1 MREQAELVVD
11 RLRRTGTMTFRALC
25 GDAPDTLTTVARFLA
40 LLELFR
46 ENAVAFDQVSPL
58 GELTVRWTGAD
69 DPTSWPSS
77 ASTSSRAPRSRRSA
91 RSVGRALV
99 ETTSVDR
106 PVGRARRDHA
116 HEEETP

>member
-46 ENAVAFDQVSPL
+46 EGAVAFDQVHPA
-58 GELTVRWTGAD
+58 GRAD
-69 DPTSWPSS
+69 ACAGPASDADAEVGRSG
-77 ASTSSRAPRSRRSA
+77 STSSTGAPASRPTPDA
-91 RSVGRALV
+91 
-99 ETTSVDR
+99 TDDR
-106 PVGRARRDHA
+106 RRPR
-116 HEEETP
+116 TRRRRPR